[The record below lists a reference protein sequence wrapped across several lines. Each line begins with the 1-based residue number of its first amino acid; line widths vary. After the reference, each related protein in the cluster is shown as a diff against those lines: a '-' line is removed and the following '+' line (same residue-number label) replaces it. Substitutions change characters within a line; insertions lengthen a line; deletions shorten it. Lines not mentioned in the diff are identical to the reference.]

1 MMRRAPILVFAFLLT
16 APFGAAAE
24 IPMPRFDFPA
34 QGDIARRLSE
44 KIAETKALET
54 KATEITKSLGEL
66 AAAGKIPTSADAIEL
81 MRKMVEDMAAI
92 RQKIDA
98 VEAEVTEIKA
108 WIASRKDSKTPPPA
122 GQNPEWLTKTRP
134 FGFIQTQFRDTNQ
147 KGGANDAF
155 SVRRMRVGLT
165 HQLDPYASLKVSY
178 DVATGTN
185 NQATLLK
192 DAMATYDLDP
202 TKKKIDF
209 QASMGQFSIPIGN
222 DIARADTDREFPE
235 RALYNQRLFNG
246 ERSQGIHLRYGL
258 GEGWSAQLGGW
269 NALSVQDP
277 EQASSSPGQGSRL
290 AMTGGLR
297 FRDAHLDAGVSGFFG
312 ERPKF
317 VTGSGSSAVTHSAG
331 DRQFVY
337 LDAAYSG
344 FLVPQAFVRGE
355 AMWGKDRLPVTGS
368 PTSPAERND
377 MRGFQVHVGY
387 NFSNMHQA
395 ILKLEQFDPNTDSA
409 GNALQGYGMA
419 WNYFPFPN
427 ARITAS
433 HEIVE
438 DPSRAGIGIRQQRYH
453 ITTLR
458 VQFKF

>member
-1 MMRRAPILVFAFLLT
+1 MMRRSLVLISALVLSVAF
-16 APFGAAAE
+16 GSAAE
-24 IPMPRFDFPA
+24 IPMPRFAFPP
-34 QGDIARRLSE
+34 QVDVGQRLSE
-44 KIAETKALET
+44 KIAETKALES
-54 KATEITKSLGEL
+54 KATEITKSMGEL

-98 VEAEVTEIKA
+98 VETEVAEIKT
-108 WIASRKDSKTPPPA
+108 WIASRKEAKTPDTA

-165 HQLDPYASLKVSY
+165 HQLDPHASLKVSY

-192 DAMATYDLDP
+192 DAVVTYDVDP
-202 TKKKIDF
+202 TKKQTDF
-209 QASMGQFSIPIGN
+209 QASMGQFSLPLGYDIPRS
-222 DIARADTDREFPE
+222 DVDREFPE
-235 RALYNQRLFNG
+235 RALYNARLFNG
-246 ERSQGIHLRYGL
+246 ERSQGINLRYGL
-258 GEGWSAQLGGW
+258 GAGWSAQLGGW
-269 NALSVQDP
+269 NALAVQDP
-277 EQASSSPGQGSRL
+277 EQASLSPGQGSRL
-290 AMTGGLR
+290 AMTGALR
-297 FRDAHLDAGVSGFFG
+297 FRDARLDAGISGFFG

-317 VTGSGSSAVTHSAG
+317 VSGSGSSAVTHPAG

-337 LDAAYSG
+337 IDAAYNG
-344 FLVPQAFVRGE
+344 FLAPQAFIRGE
-355 AMWGKDRLPVTGS
+355 AMWGKDRLPVTGA
-368 PTSPAERND
+368 PTAPADRND
-377 MRGFQVHVGY
+377 MTGYQLHVGY
-387 NFSNMHQA
+387 NLSKQHQA
-395 ILKLEQFDPNTDSA
+395 TMKFEQFDPDTDTS
-409 GNALQGYGMA
+409 GNALRGYGLA

-433 HEIVE
+433 HEIFE
-438 DPSRAGIGIRQQRYH
+438 DPSRAGIGVRQQRYH